1 LHFALIARQPRHAT
15 ATGLDFIDDA
25 PAAVVVTVVVL
36 PLGVL

>member
-1 LHFALIARQPRHAT
+1 LHFALIARQPRHAI

-25 PAAVVVTVVVL
+25 PPLVVVL